1 MTFSR
6 LLRHFLMTHRRV
18 ERAFPTRTLHAIEN
32 AIAAAEKS
40 HGGEIRFA
48 VEGELH
54 TPDLLRNLS
63 SRQRAAQVF
72 GQLGVWDTEDNNG
85 VLIYVLLADRN
96 VELIADRGYRGKV
109 KDAEWAEVCRLM
121 EQAFRQGEF
130 ERGVLDGVAATSQL
144 IARNFPTSDAN
155 ELPNQPVLL

>member
-1 MTFSR
+1 
-6 LLRHFLMTHRRV
+6 MTHRRV